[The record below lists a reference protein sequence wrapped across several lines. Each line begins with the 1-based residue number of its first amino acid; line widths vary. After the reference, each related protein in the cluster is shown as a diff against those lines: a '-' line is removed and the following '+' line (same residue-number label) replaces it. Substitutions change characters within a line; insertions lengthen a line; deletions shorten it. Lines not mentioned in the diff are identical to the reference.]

1 MENVSPEIIE
11 RIRELKKQN
20 DCFFNSV
27 SNLTDTE
34 ENRTDVM
41 TSIFIRKNR
50 ELRLNNLW
58 EIENNYRT
66 QGRIFGQSPEK
77 YVIEQESTQR
87 AYIEQ
92 INRFMKEYNTAYTNI
107 QIEQKKAEQ
116 AQKVLMFKSCKFNNS
131 KKIYMLSNNYK
142 NFKAKRQMLIN
153 EYEKTNDF
161 ELYKKIESFEDP
173 CEQYEKRIQSYK
185 NKIKLYEN
193 ILLRCDKEF
202 EECSKRRERDF
213 KELFGE
219 EIGLALKKT
228 DYKSILNMI
237 MNKLDGKNRF
247 SRLVIKKYAKNI
259 NEIKTKKLEIYADR
273 IKKESVLFSEEIEN
287 MMKSS
292 GV

>member
-1 MENVSPEIIE
+1 MENISPEIIE
-11 RIRELKKQN
+11 KIRELKRQN
-20 DCFFNSV
+20 DCFFNSMA
-27 SNLTDTE
+27 NLNDTE
-34 ENRTDVM
+34 KDRIDVM
-41 TSIFIRKNR
+41 TSIFIRKNK

-92 INRFMKEYNTAYTNI
+92 INKFMQEYNTAYINI
-107 QIEQKKAEQ
+107 QIEQEKAEQ
-116 AQKVLMFKSCKFNNS
+116 AQKILMFKCCKFNNS
-131 KKIYMLSNNYK
+131 KKIYMLSDNYK
-142 NFKAKRQMLIN
+142 KFKEKKQTLIN

-202 EECSKRRERDF
+202 EECNNRREKDF

-219 EIGLALKKT
+219 EIGITLKKT
-228 DYKSILNMI
+228 DYKTLFNMI

-259 NEIKTKKLEIYADR
+259 NEIKTKKLEIYVDK
-273 IKKESVLFSEEIEN
+273 IKKESVSFSEEIEKI
-287 MMKSS
+287 MKSN
-292 GV
+292 GM